1 MGASKDRRDGLE
13 PALDALHEVRSRGVD
28 LAEVIGAY
36 LLRGVVSLRR
46 RPLKLYQMTQEW
58 APFAGAVTADP
69 LPTMDEVRR
78 RVRII
83 VGNPS
88 LDFPREGVLPM
99 LPAPE
104 TVVLVSPI
112 FLLIFPLFELSFEF
126 SACS

>member
-1 MGASKDRRDGLE
+1 MAKDRRDGLDT
-13 PALDALHEVRSRGVD
+13 ALDALHEVKSRGVD

-36 LLRGVVSLRR
+36 LLRGVVPLRR
-46 RPLKLYQMTQEW
+46 RPLKLYQMTQER
-58 APFAGAVTADP
+58 APFVGTVTADP
-69 LPTMDEVRR
+69 LPTTDEVRR

-112 FLLIFPLFELSFEF
+112 FLLILPLLRLSFEF
-126 SACS
+126 SARS